1 MSDRQLRKQLIRLA
15 HRRPELRDDL
25 LPLLS
30 RTAAKASPE
39 VEAFFEGMLEK
50 VHSTDHP
57 NRVKRSGDSIY
68 AEFGDA
74 AITVMHN
81 RRMDTVCTDI
91 EGRTYCNPVEAANAL
106 EDLMR
111 DQRENRPMRSA
122 ASDRFGAPR
131 KRKTKRKKTKRGPSL
146 TQKRVEKLMAQ
157 AAPESRG
164 WEDLEIRKGGR
175 PATAFEVYVRNI
187 EVHDYDGGEW
197 RLLKPR
203 DRKEFNNYY
212 KGIAAKLEKAVNKAL
227 ADTGL
232 ADHFEADESWE
243 SGDDSLYF
251 DYTNWFSFEIMK
263 K

>member
-122 ASDRFGAPR
+122 A
-131 KRKTKRKKTKRGPSL
+131 RKT
-146 TQKRVEKLMAQ
+146 
-157 AAPESRG
+157 AA
-164 WEDLEIRKGGR
+164 
-175 PATAFEVYVRNI
+175 
-187 EVHDYDGGEW
+187 YD
-197 RLLKPR
+197 
-203 DRKEFNNYY
+203 D
-212 KGIAAKLEKAVNKAL
+212 AKLRKVCDAFTRFLIGDPKAAVRHLSSVGNP
-227 ADTGL
+227 DVMGVG
-232 ADHFEADESWE
+232 DMEADEMNRTW
-243 SGDDSLYF
+243 DDLYSALYQAAKRNLP
-251 DYTNWFSFEIMK
+251 DW
-263 K
+263 